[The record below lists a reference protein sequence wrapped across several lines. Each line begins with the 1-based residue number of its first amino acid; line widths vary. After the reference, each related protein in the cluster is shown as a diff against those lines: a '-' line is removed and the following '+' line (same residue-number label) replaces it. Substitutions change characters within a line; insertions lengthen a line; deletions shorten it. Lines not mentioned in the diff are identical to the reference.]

1 MEIKE
6 IIEYLEKG
14 KPKPLFARS
23 KKAYDEY
30 IGKEIEKIDK
40 MINLVKSLEIENK
53 ALKKFKDMWEWIQG
67 VEMWNK
73 EYEQIVKGVVQDI
86 EVGYKSLKTIE
97 QIGYDEIDKVS
108 DISDSLIDG
117 IYKKQNQRYIKK
129 INRLGALKKEN
140 EAYKEMWKDLD
151 NFINIFHKETTGPIL
166 RDIRDILIKLKEEYL
181 GGGK

>member
-1 MEIKE
+1 
-6 IIEYLEKG
+6 
-14 KPKPLFARS
+14 
-23 KKAYDEY
+23 
-30 IGKEIEKIDK
+30 
-40 MINLVKSLEIENK
+40 
-53 ALKKFKDMWEWIQG
+53 
-67 VEMWNK
+67 
-73 EYEQIVKGVVQDI
+73 
-86 EVGYKSLKTIE
+86 
-97 QIGYDEIDKVS
+97 
-108 DISDSLIDG
+108 LIDG